1 MTAVL
6 DWDAIEKP
14 YGCTALTLAGLQP
27 DDAEKLQGAVSCERL
42 DHHKNLGRAFDLPVN
57 TRRE

>member
-14 YGCTALTLAGLQP
+14 YGCMALTLAGLQP

-42 DHHKNLGRAFDLPVN
+42 ASKTPWRAFDLPVN